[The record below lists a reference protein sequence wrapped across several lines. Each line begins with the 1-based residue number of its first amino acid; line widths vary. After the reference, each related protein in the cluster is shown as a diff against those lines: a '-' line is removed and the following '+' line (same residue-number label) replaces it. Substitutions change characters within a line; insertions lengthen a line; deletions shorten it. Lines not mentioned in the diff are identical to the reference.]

1 VRRTVAAVG
10 AALAL
15 AGAALA
21 LGACGDDA
29 NRTATVVGDS
39 STAPPAA
46 SGSQST
52 TVPATTTPPPSS
64 STATATTPSAPPA
77 GTNPTATTGVPP
89 SGGAPDTGGTS
100 ADSEQAPGG
109 AGDEEGA
116 RVPATFTLAGGAISP
131 AWVTVPAFLAVEIAL
146 TAEDGAQKVTIA
158 APGGGTVDVA
168 PGTTAR
174 RSLSGLK
181 PGDYT
186 VATAGGAKATLHVVS
201 GGDPGP

>member
-1 VRRTVAAVG
+1 VRRAVAAAG

-21 LGACGDDA
+21 LGACGGDA
-29 NRTATVVGDS
+29 SRTATVVGDS
-39 STAPPAA
+39 STAPPAGA
-46 SGSQST
+46 APPS

-89 SGGAPDTGGTS
+89 GGGAPDTGGTS

-158 APGGGTVDVA
+158 APGGGMVDVA